1 MRAIPRMTRRLT
13 ASGVLACL
21 ALGSVAALAQQ
32 NEPPSGDTE
41 RGATLY
47 RRFGCYECHL
57 YSGAGYD
64 GVPGGAP
71 LVPMSLSLDAFT
83 AFLRHPS
90 VPRRMPPYGAEQLS
104 DDEAAA
110 IYAFLRTLPPPRPA
124 RDIPELAEIIEQIE
138 NSGAR

>member
-1 MRAIPRMTRRLT
+1 MNGKPRATRRLAGRGT
-13 ASGVLACL
+13 LACL
-21 ALGSVAALAQQ
+21 ALSSVAAVAQ
-32 NEPPSGDTE
+32 PSTAPSGETE
-41 RGATLY
+41 SGAMSY

-71 LVPMSLSLDAFT
+71 LVPMTLSLQAFT
-83 AFLRHPS
+83 AFLRDPS
-90 VPRRMPPYGAEQLS
+90 VPRRMPPYSAERLS

-124 RDIPELAEIIEQIE
+124 RDVPALAEIIDQIE
-138 NSGAR
+138 DSGAR